1 MLPSSMDRAEINQL
15 IALNQKSIPAAI
27 TITIQ
32 IATAEFAGMKYK
44 MKADT
49 GVGCLNCV
57 ENIVIKPI
65 ICMLPKLE
73 KLALCEE
80 KYSYTPNDCK
90 DRKKNDNSISHLKE
104 GSALISG
111 IVFCQSLAAETEEG
125 KRHVSNYL
133 ADNVN
138 RLNSG
143 RTLTSDTD
151 SELHKE
157 KNVSM

>member
-1 MLPSSMDRAEINQL
+1 MDTAEINQL

-32 IATAEFAGMKYK
+32 IATAEFTGMKYK
-44 MKADT
+44 MKADM

-65 ICMLPKLE
+65 IRMLPKLE

-90 DRKKNDNSISHLKE
+90 AYTREQRQKNNDNSILHLKE
-104 GSALISG
+104 GSVLISD
-111 IVFCQSLAAETEEG
+111 IVFV
-125 KRHVSNYL
+125 KV
-133 ADNVN
+133 
-138 RLNSG
+138 
-143 RTLTSDTD
+143 
-151 SELHKE
+151 
-157 KNVSM
+157 